1 MHHTFY
7 ELFLYI
13 SLPREITALSSHISW
28 LCTSLTKPEENER
41 LIAVYTVTIV
51 YINKLLWYSC

>member
-1 MHHTFY
+1 MNYFCTF
-7 ELFLYI
+7 LCRGR
-13 SLPREITALSSHISW
+13 SLPQLLSLISR
-28 LCTSLTKPEENER
+28 LRTSLTKPEENER